1 KFDSNFFYALS
12 VLIGAIVGVGIFA
25 LPYAV
30 NQVGFIG
37 GLIFFS
43 LLVIFIVFYHLIF
56 GEIILRTKGEHR
68 LLGYTKIYL
77 NPFFKHLISFSTV
90 VSFFCILAVYLLIGG
105 QFLQSIFSSS
115 SLTLDNYIIIFWIFS
130 SILVVCGLKTFAKIE
145 LIVDIFL
152 ILIIGALF
160 IFTFPELKFN
170 NISNFEPNN
179 LFLAYGT
186 IFFALMGAS
195 AIPDV
200 RSILKNKEKKTFWVI
215 ISGTIIAALIY
226 LIFIFVI
233 TGLSG
238 NNVEKL
244 ATENMKNIFPGQ
256 FSLWMYL
263 LGLILVLTSYMES
276 SHFLRESFLYDFNL
290 NKFFGIFVIIFI
302 PIFLILLGVNDFSKI
317 IALVGSIFGSI
328 DAIVLL
334 LIYLKAKKFGNREP
348 EYSLKISNPLIY
360 FFILILSVGFLS
372 SFWI

>member
-1 KFDSNFFYALS
+1 MS
-12 VLIGAIVGVGIFA
+12 
-25 LPYAV
+25 
-30 NQVGFIG
+30 
-37 GLIFFS
+37 
-43 LLVIFIVFYHLIF
+43 
-56 GEIILRTKGEHR
+56 
-68 LLGYTKIYL
+68 
-77 NPFFKHLISFSTV
+77 
-90 VSFFCILAVYLLIGG
+90 
-105 QFLQSIFSSS
+105 
-115 SLTLDNYIIIFWIFS
+115 
-130 SILVVCGLKTFAKIE
+130 
-145 LIVDIFL
+145 IFL